1 VLGGKKGGFREIPG
15 FYFLLATGLWTSYL
29 ISLGFCPLLCKLGI
43 LKICSSFLP
52 RVIIRIK

>member
-29 ISLGFCPLLCKLGI
+29 ISLGFCFLICKVGRVVVATSLGGWDG
-43 LKICSSFLP
+43 
-52 RVIIRIK
+52 